1 MVNYNK
7 KNSSLYYDEEVN
19 NMTLNQLLYF
29 QTVSE
34 YENYHKAAEK
44 LYLSQP
50 SLSRS
55 ISTLEEELGVM
66 LFEKQGRGIVL
77 TKAGKLFLEY
87 TERILSECEI
97 AKTKMNEIASGHG
110 CIDIGY
116 IFPLAGHYIPHK
128 VRKFLNIE
136 ENAKV
141 SFNFYQNH
149 SPAIA
154 QKVKMGELDLGFGAY
169 IDNDDELE
177 FYPLQ
182 KQKMVII
189 TPTEHA
195 LDQYDEVA
203 IQELMN
209 YPVIGYDRGS
219 GLGKY
224 SKRLYRRLNMKPNI
238 IVECPDEHSIMALVK
253 EGFGIALV
261 PEVDSLDEASVHIH
275 SIKDMELVNRHYMFW
290 MRDRYQLPAVQ
301 RFIEFMKEESD
312 D

>member
-1 MVNYNK
+1 
-7 KNSSLYYDEEVN
+7 
-19 NMTLNQLLYF
+19 MTFHQLLYF

-50 SLSRS
+50 SLSRA
-55 ISTLEEELGVM
+55 ISSLEKELGVM

-77 TKAGKLFLEY
+77 TKAGRLFQEY
-87 TERILSECEI
+87 TDRILSECEV
-97 AKTKMNEIASGHG
+97 AKTKMNEIASGNG
-110 CIDIGY
+110 YIDIGY
-116 IFPLAGHYIPHK
+116 IFPLASHYIPHK

-154 QKVKMGELDLGFGAY
+154 QKVKMGELDLGFGAF
-169 IDNDDELE
+169 IDNDDELA

-189 TPTEHA
+189 TPNEHE
-195 LDQYDEVA
+195 LNQYDDVA

-209 YPVIGYDRGS
+209 YPIIGYDKDS
-219 GLGKY
+219 GPGRY
-224 SKRLYRRLNMKPNI
+224 SKRLYRRLGMKPNI
-238 IVECPDEHSIMALVK
+238 IVTCPDEHSIMALVK

-261 PEVDSLDEASVHIH
+261 PKVDSLDEASIHIH
-275 SIKDMELVNRHYMFW
+275 SIKDMDLFYRHYMFW

-301 RFIEFMKEESD
+301 RFIEFIKKESED
-312 D
+312 

>member
-1 MVNYNK
+1 
-7 KNSSLYYDEEVN
+7 
-19 NMTLNQLLYF
+19 MTFNQLLYF

-50 SLSRS
+50 SLSRA
-55 ISTLEEELGVM
+55 ISSLEKELGVM

-77 TKAGKLFLEY
+77 TKAGRLFQEY
-87 TERILSECEI
+87 TDRILSECEV
-97 AKTKMNEIASGHG
+97 AKTKMNEIASGNG
-110 CIDIGY
+110 YIDIGY
-116 IFPLAGHYIPHK
+116 IFPLASHYIPHK

-154 QKVKMGELDLGFGAY
+154 QKVKMGELDLGFGAF
-169 IDNDDELE
+169 IDNDDELA

-189 TPTEHA
+189 TPNEHE
-195 LDQYDEVA
+195 LNQYDDVA

-209 YPVIGYDRGS
+209 YPIIGYDKDS
-219 GLGKY
+219 GPGRY
-224 SKRLYRRLNMKPNI
+224 SKRLYRRLDMKPNI
-238 IVECPDEHSIMALVK
+238 IVTCPDEHSIMALVK
-253 EGFGIALV
+253 EG
-261 PEVDSLDEASVHIH
+261 
-275 SIKDMELVNRHYMFW
+275 Y
-290 MRDRYQLPAVQ
+290 
-301 RFIEFMKEESD
+301 
-312 D
+312 